1 MPAWRAVYLLRLGF
15 TGELSYELH
24 VPASYGLYV
33 WETLIKC
40 GRDLGIEPFG
50 IEAQRIMRLEKGHVI
65 VGQDTDGLTQAFS
78 LGLGKFIKLAKPDFV
93 GKPELKWQSE
103 RSDYS
108 RLVGLWPADPT
119 LVPPEA
125 SLIVN
130 RDRILGRITSSR
142 MSLTLQ
148 RSICMALVSEDL
160 SHPGIS
166 LSPSGLP
173 DGRLCVG
180 GRLPNDA
187 STSIRKGQDCVA
199 ETVPIARSPITPA
212 LPVTL
217 VAGWEM
223 SAKRS
228 AATLRLT
235 DCTPCGK
242 VLVRAGLGS
251 AIARVLGVSRG
262 RVSRDTSGRLVAGIG
277 HEEWLIIGSPDL
289 PLPSRVTERSD
300 GGPEPVTIVDVT
312 HARALMRIVG
322 ADSAKVMSKLC
333 GIDFGD
339 KATPDNTALRT
350 SMAGLVVEVIR
361 SDLANRPGRAG
372 SDTAYCCYLVL
383 CERSAG
389 QYLFNTLLDAGEEFG
404 VDIEGFGI
412 SGL

>member
-1 MPAWRAVYLLRLGF
+1 MV
-15 TGELSYELH
+15 
-24 VPASYGLYV
+24 
-33 WETLIKC
+33 
-40 GRDLGIEPFG
+40 
-50 IEAQRIMRLEKGHVI
+50 
-65 VGQDTDGLTQAFS
+65 
-78 LGLGKFIKLAKPDFV
+78 
-93 GKPELKWQSE
+93 
-103 RSDYS
+103 
-108 RLVGLWPADPT
+108 
-119 LVPPEA
+119 
-125 SLIVN
+125 
-130 RDRILGRITSSR
+130 
-142 MSLTLQ
+142 
-148 RSICMALVSEDL
+148 
-160 SHPGIS
+160 
-166 LSPSGLP
+166 
-173 DGRLCVG
+173 
-180 GRLPNDA
+180 
-187 STSIRKGQDCVA
+187 